1 MRLLERLGETTVK
14 RFESNFS
21 KTKGCWEWKGALSS
35 GYGRFGFM
43 GKVLRAHRFSYLL
56 YKDEIPAG
64 LLVRHS
70 CNTTRCVNPLHL
82 VLGTSKDNVQDCF
95 YSHRHFSQTTFP
107 KKLWRLK
114 KLCNLLLTGVTEMA
128 LSPEA
133 QAKVQLWRQKARE
146 GTLTQDEMR
155 EAIVTLRQ
163 DRVAAAGVSAASRA
177 KKSATAA
184 KKAVNSDDLLSELD
198 GM

>member
-1 MRLLERLGETTVK
+1 
-14 RFESNFS
+14 
-21 KTKGCWEWKGALSS
+21 
-35 GYGRFGFM
+35 
-43 GKVLRAHRFSYLL
+43 
-56 YKDEIPAG
+56 
-64 LLVRHS
+64 
-70 CNTTRCVNPLHL
+70 
-82 VLGTSKDNVQDCF
+82 
-95 YSHRHFSQTTFP
+95 
-107 KKLWRLK
+107 
-114 KLCNLLLTGVTEMA
+114 MA

-155 EAIVTLRQ
+155 EAIATLRQ
-163 DRVAAAGVSAASRA
+163 DRVAAAGASAVSRA

>member
-1 MRLLERLGETTVK
+1 
-14 RFESNFS
+14 
-21 KTKGCWEWKGALSS
+21 
-35 GYGRFGFM
+35 
-43 GKVLRAHRFSYLL
+43 
-56 YKDEIPAG
+56 
-64 LLVRHS
+64 
-70 CNTTRCVNPLHL
+70 
-82 VLGTSKDNVQDCF
+82 
-95 YSHRHFSQTTFP
+95 
-107 KKLWRLK
+107 
-114 KLCNLLLTGVTEMA
+114 MA

-155 EAIVTLRQ
+155 EAIATLRQ
-163 DRVAAAGVSAASRA
+163 DRIAAAVVSATSRA

>member
-1 MRLLERLGETTVK
+1 
-14 RFESNFS
+14 
-21 KTKGCWEWKGALSS
+21 
-35 GYGRFGFM
+35 
-43 GKVLRAHRFSYLL
+43 
-56 YKDEIPAG
+56 
-64 LLVRHS
+64 
-70 CNTTRCVNPLHL
+70 
-82 VLGTSKDNVQDCF
+82 
-95 YSHRHFSQTTFP
+95 
-107 KKLWRLK
+107 
-114 KLCNLLLTGVTEMA
+114 MA

-155 EAIVTLRQ
+155 EAIATLRQ
-163 DRVAAAGVSAASRA
+163 DRVAAAGISAASRA